1 MSKYSFEIEIEAA
14 SELEATEKLKSA
26 SILMQKLKAHEI
38 KKLAEVVKNDPV
50 KTSLAKR
57 ALGL

>member
-1 MSKYSFEIEIEAA
+1 MKYSFEIEIEAA
-14 SELEATEKLKSA
+14 SEQEATEKLKSA
-26 SILMQKLKAHEI
+26 GTLMQKLKSNEI

-50 KTSLAKR
+50 KTAIAKK

>member
-1 MSKYSFEIEIEAA
+1 MGMYNFEVTIEAA
-14 SELEATEKLKSA
+14 SEQDAVEKLKAA
-26 SILMQKLKAHEI
+26 SVLMQKLKPGEI

-50 KTSLAKR
+50 KTAIAKK